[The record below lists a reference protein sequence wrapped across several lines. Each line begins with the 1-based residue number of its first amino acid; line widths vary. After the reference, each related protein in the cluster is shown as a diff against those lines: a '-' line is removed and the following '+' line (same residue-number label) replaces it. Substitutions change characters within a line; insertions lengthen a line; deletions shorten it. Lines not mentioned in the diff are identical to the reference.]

1 MTTRSRVTTRTKSRA
16 VPRDFEAM
24 ERRRRRAGKMF
35 DAGKSQADVVREL
48 EVSRQSASRWHADW
62 AQGGTPALR
71 GAGRAGR
78 LPRLNE
84 RDLTRLER
92 ELLKGPLANGFPT
105 DLWTLARVGEVIE
118 RLTGVSYHPG
128 HVWRIL
134 TRLGWSRQRPA
145 RRALER
151 DDAAIEHWA
160 KVEWIRVKKT
170 PDGERPGSSSKTR
183 VASASSPR

>member
-1 MTTRSRVTTRTKSRA
+1 MATRTRTRS

-24 ERRRRRAGKMF
+24 ERRRKRAGKMF

-48 EVSRQSASRWHADW
+48 EVSRQSASRWHAEW
-62 AQGGTPALR
+62 AEGGTSALR

-84 RDLTRLER
+84 RDLARVER
-92 ELLKGPLANGFPT
+92 ELVKGPLANGYPT
-105 DLWTLARVGEVIE
+105 DLWTLARVSEVIE

-134 TRLGWSRQRPA
+134 TGLGWSRQRPA

-160 KVEWIRVKKT
+160 RVEWTRVKKT
-170 PDGERPGSSSKTR
+170 PDGEGPGSSSRTR
-183 VASASSPR
+183 AGSASSPR

>member
-1 MTTRSRVTTRTKSRA
+1 MSTRTKSRA

-48 EVSRQSASRWHADW
+48 EVSRQSASRWHAEW

-170 PDGERPGSSSKTR
+170 VLLGK
-183 VASASSPR
+183 

>member
-1 MTTRSRVTTRTKSRA
+1 
-16 VPRDFEAM
+16 
-24 ERRRRRAGKMF
+24 MF

-48 EVSRQSASRWHADW
+48 EVSRQSASRWHAEW
-62 AQGGTPALR
+62 AEGGTSALR

-84 RDLTRLER
+84 RDLARVER
-92 ELLKGPLANGFPT
+92 ELVKGPLANGYPT
-105 DLWTLARVGEVIE
+105 DLWTLARVSEVIE

-134 TRLGWSRQRPA
+134 TGLGWSRQRPA

>member
-1 MTTRSRVTTRTKSRA
+1 MTTRTKSRA

-35 DAGKSQADVVREL
+35 DAGKSQADVVREF
-48 EVSRQSASRWHADW
+48 EVSRQSASRWHAEW
-62 AQGGTPALR
+62 VGGGTPALR

-84 RDLTRLER
+84 RDLTRVER
-92 ELLKGPLANGFPT
+92 ELVKGPLASGYPS
-105 DLWTLARVGEVIE
+105 DLWTLVRVGEVIE
-118 RLTGVSYHPG
+118 RVTGVSYHPG

-160 KVEWIRVKKT
+160 KVEWTRVKKT
-170 PDGERPGSSSKTR
+170 PDGERPGSSSRTR
-183 VASASSPR
+183 AGSASCLR